1 MSGDT
6 GKSDQ
11 EDAMTP
17 VSESAGLARAS
28 AAPACCPHCGDWMI
42 APVSSEFVL
51 GGEIRHHW
59 DCDSC
64 GESSSTTLDFDEIAS
79 SSIAEVFE

>member
-1 MSGDT
+1 
-6 GKSDQ
+6 
-11 EDAMTP
+11 
-17 VSESAGLARAS
+17 
-28 AAPACCPHCGDWMI
+28 MI